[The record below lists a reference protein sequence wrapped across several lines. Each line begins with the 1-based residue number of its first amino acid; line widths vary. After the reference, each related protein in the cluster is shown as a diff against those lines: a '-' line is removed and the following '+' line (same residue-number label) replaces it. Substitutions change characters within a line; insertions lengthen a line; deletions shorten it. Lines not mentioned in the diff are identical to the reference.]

1 MDSAS
6 CSPQVRPIAPRVT
19 VCAIVAREHLSIRI
33 DSETRRELER
43 EAARRGT
50 PKTTLA
56 ESLLR
61 EAVRMTSHPGITFRE
76 GPAGRRAGV
85 IGGPDVWEVVE
96 VWNDGGRDAAA
107 TAGAIGLPV
116 GLVDAAIGY
125 YTDQAEEI
133 DAWIARNR
141 DQAADAEAAWRRR
154 QPSSMQ

>member
-1 MDSAS
+1 
-6 CSPQVRPIAPRVT
+6 
-19 VCAIVAREHLSIRI
+19 VAREHLSIRI
-33 DSETRRELER
+33 DGETRRELER

-96 VWNDGGRDAAA
+96 VWKDNDRDAAA
-107 TAGAIGLPV
+107 TSAAISLPI
-116 GLVDAAIGY
+116 GLVDAAVGY
-125 YTDQAEEI
+125 YVDQAAEI
-133 DAWIARNR
+133 DAWIERNR
-141 DQAADAEAAWRRR
+141 AQADEAEAAWRRR
-154 QPSSMQ
+154 QTLTRP

>member
-1 MDSAS
+1 
-6 CSPQVRPIAPRVT
+6 
-19 VCAIVAREHLSIRI
+19 VAREHLSIRI
-33 DSETRRELER
+33 DSETRRDLER

-96 VWNDGGRDAAA
+96 VWKDSDRDAAA
-107 TAGAIGLPV
+107 TSAAISLPI
-116 GLVDAAIGY
+116 GLVDAAVGY
-125 YTDQAEEI
+125 YVDQAAEI
-133 DAWIARNR
+133 DAWIERNR
-141 DQAADAEAAWRRR
+141 AQADEAEAAWRRR
-154 QPSSMQ
+154 QTSTRP

>member
-1 MDSAS
+1 MWI
-6 CSPQVRPIAPRVT
+6 VRSRAT
-19 VCAIVAREHLSIRI
+19 LCATVAREHLSIRI

-76 GPAGRRAGV
+76 SPVGRRAGV
-85 IGGPDVWEVVE
+85 IGGPDVWEVIE
-96 VWNDGGRDAAA
+96 VWNDNDRDAAA
-107 TAGAIGLPV
+107 TAAAISLPV

-125 YTDQAEEI
+125 YLDQATEI
-133 DAWIARNR
+133 DAWIQRNR
-141 DQAADAEAAWRRR
+141 EQGADAEAAWRRR
-154 QPSSMQ
+154 QPPNKP

>member
-1 MDSAS
+1 M
-6 CSPQVRPIAPRVT
+6 QRGT

-61 EAVRMTSHPGITFRE
+61 EAVRMNSHPGITFRE

-85 IGGPDVWEVVE
+85 VGGPDVWEVVE
-96 VWNDGGRDAAA
+96 VWNDNARDAAA
-107 TAGAIGLPV
+107 TAAVISLPV
-116 GLVDAAIGY
+116 GLVDAAVGY
-125 YTDQAEEI
+125 YVDQTDEI
-133 DAWIARNR
+133 DAWIERNR
-141 DQAADAEAAWRRR
+141 EQAAAAEAAWRRR
-154 QPSSMQ
+154 QPPTKR

>member
-1 MDSAS
+1 M
-6 CSPQVRPIAPRVT
+6 
-19 VCAIVAREHLSIRI
+19 AREHLSIRI
-33 DSETRRELER
+33 DGETRRELER

-96 VWNDGGRDAAA
+96 VWKDNDRDAAA
-107 TAGAIGLPV
+107 TSAAISLPI
-116 GLVDAAIGY
+116 GLVDAAVGY
-125 YTDQAEEI
+125 YVDQAAEI
-133 DAWIARNR
+133 DAWIERNR
-141 DQAADAEAAWRRR
+141 AQADEAEAAWRRR
-154 QPSSMQ
+154 QTLTRP

>member
-1 MDSAS
+1 MGQA
-6 CSPQVRPIAPRVT
+6 QRVT
-19 VCAIVAREHLSIRI
+19 LCASVAREHLSIRI

-96 VWNDGGRDAAA
+96 VWNDSDRDSAA
-107 TAGAIGLPV
+107 TALVLNLAV
-116 GLVDAAIGY
+116 GLVDAAVGY
-125 YTDQAEEI
+125 YHDQTEEI
-133 DAWIARNR
+133 NDWIQRNR

-154 QPSSMQ
+154 QSPTQG